1 MKKLKKIIIMTLCCI
16 CFIMPL
22 STSAIGVKY
31 TDHTT
36 NLTFMVPYGWDM
48 VKLEDKNTMD
58 KARFSNDRFG
68 KETDIIYYNSY
79 DWYNTSIGKGRAL
92 TKKYIAEMYDVN
104 IYDIYK
110 VTINDV
116 EYYRFDTK
124 GQWFS
129 NTFLVKLYNGYYF
142 TFRFSTSGNI
152 NDADFNGMMKSVDYS
167 NVKENIKPPRDP
179 SNDILLGLS
188 ILLIIWLNG
197 LKVSAK
203 AKMWEKRKKKN
214 ALEEKD
220 VQNYYTSKR
229 TISTSET
236 EFCRK
241 CGERLTGEKF
251 CINCGTKVRRK

>member
-1 MKKLKKIIIMTLCCI
+1 MKIFKKIMVISLCGI
-16 CFIMPL
+16 YLILPF
-22 STSAIGVKY
+22 SVSAIGVRY
-31 TDHTT
+31 TDYKT
-36 NLTFMVPYGWDM
+36 NLSFIAPHGWNIG
-48 VKLEDKNTMD
+48 KLEDESTLD
-58 KARFSNDRFG
+58 KVRFS
-68 KETDIIYYNSY
+68 KEQFTRETNIIYYSSY

-152 NDADFNGMMKSVDYS
+152 NDADFNRMMKSVDYS